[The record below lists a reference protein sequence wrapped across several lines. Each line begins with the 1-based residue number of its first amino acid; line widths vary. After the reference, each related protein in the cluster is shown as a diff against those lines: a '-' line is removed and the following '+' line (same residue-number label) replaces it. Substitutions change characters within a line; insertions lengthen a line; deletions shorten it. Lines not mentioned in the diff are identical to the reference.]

1 MVVPIYNFTEYILNY
16 SDTICSLWFYSKG
29 ETNNSNAD
37 IANNNA
43 FKSLEYKPK
52 LLDKI
57 VADET
62 NSTLKNLTIA
72 VPSKYVSNF

>member
-1 MVVPIYNFTEYILNY
+1 MYNFTEYILNY
-16 SDTICSLWFYSKG
+16 SDTIGSLWFYSKD

-37 IANNNA
+37 IGNA

-57 VADET
+57 VAYET

>member
-1 MVVPIYNFTEYILNY
+1 MYNFTEYILNY
-16 SDTICSLWFYSKG
+16 SDTIGSLWFYSKD

-37 IANNNA
+37 IGNA
-43 FKSLEYKPK
+43 LKSLEYKPK

-57 VADET
+57 VAYET

>member
-1 MVVPIYNFTEYILNY
+1 MYNFTEYILNY
-16 SDTICSLWFYSKG
+16 TDTIGSLWFYSKD

-37 IANNNA
+37 IGNA
-43 FKSLEYKPK
+43 LKSLEYKPK

-57 VADET
+57 VAYET